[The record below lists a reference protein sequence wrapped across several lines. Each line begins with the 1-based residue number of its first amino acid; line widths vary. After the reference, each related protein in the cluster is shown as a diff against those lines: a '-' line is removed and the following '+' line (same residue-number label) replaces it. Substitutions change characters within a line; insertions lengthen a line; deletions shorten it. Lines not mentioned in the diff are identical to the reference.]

1 MKPAI
6 KLGIGPANIAKKVN
20 KNNVPPN
27 IIEKSVF
34 AIYGVEIEPITSE
47 R

>member
-20 KNNVPPN
+20 KNRVPPN
-27 IIEKSVF
+27 IIEKLVLS
-34 AIYGVEIEPITSE
+34 IYGLEIEPITSE